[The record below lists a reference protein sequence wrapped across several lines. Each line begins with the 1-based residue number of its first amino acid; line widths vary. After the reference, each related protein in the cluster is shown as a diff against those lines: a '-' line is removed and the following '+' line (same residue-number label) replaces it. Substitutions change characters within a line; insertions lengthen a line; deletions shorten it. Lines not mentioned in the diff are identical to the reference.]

1 MHNRLIDVTQRILQ
15 TNHRKMRM
23 RRLICLIIST
33 STSSAYGFLSP
44 PGTNSAT
51 PHRHNQNGSGLHV
64 ATLDGSELFD
74 SSSNHQSTV
83 EQRRE
88 HPSRKFLTATI
99 ASYLTFLLRKMTS
112 ETISVDC
119 TVDVFNSS
127 CHRLSLPN
135 SMAIGT
141 AFVSLLAALRIMLNS
156 SLMSFSAA
164 TNWYLQQLECAP
176 LITKCITGGLISFL
190 GDYGAQ
196 WFEYTQQF
204 NGNKKQGA
212 KKLETVDMA
221 DKLHLAKRL
230 LIQGTYNFRRGMA
243 RFVECLLISSPL
255 MHYGYDLFERIVPTS
270 TAAASG
276 SYSCLAAFSHVV
288 ADSVFLDG
296 IFVMTGII
304 ATGLLEGHSLKKVL
318 SNLRNV
324 YMPTLKASVMTS
336 SALMPLQFLSFRFL
350 PVQLRVLSVNAV
362 DLIWT
367 GVVSCVSHGDSHL
380 KDAGRDCTGVR

>member
-1 MHNRLIDVTQRILQ
+1 
-15 TNHRKMRM
+15 MRM
-23 RRLICLIIST
+23 RRLIWLIILT
-33 STSSAYGFLSP
+33 STPSSVYGFSSP
-44 PGTNSAT
+44 PRTKAT
-51 PHRHNQNGSGLHV
+51 PHRHNKNGSGLHV

-74 SSSNHQSTV
+74 GSSYRQSTV
-83 EQRRE
+83 EQRRD

-99 ASYLTFLLRKMTS
+99 ASYLTLLLQKMTWD
-112 ETISVDC
+112 TISVDC
-119 TVDVFNSS
+119 TVDVFNSP
-127 CHRLSLPN
+127 CHRLSLPS

-141 AFVSLLAALRIMLNS
+141 AFVSLIAALKMMLSS
-156 SLMSFSAA
+156 SLVSFSAV
-164 TNWYLQQLECAP
+164 THWYLQRLDCSP

-196 WFEYTQQF
+196 WFEYTQHL
-204 NGNKKQGA
+204 NGNKKQLGT
-212 KKLETVDMA
+212 KKSETD
-221 DKLHLAKRL
+221 DRSDDLHLAKRMS
-230 LIQGTYNFRRGMA
+230 IHGTYNFRRGMA
-243 RFVECLLISSPL
+243 RFIECLLISSPL
-255 MHYGYDLFERIVPTS
+255 MHYGYDLFERIIPTS

-276 SYSCLAAFSHVV
+276 LYSCLAALSHVV

-304 ATGLLEGHSLKKVL
+304 ATGLLEGHPLRKVL
-318 SNLRNV
+318 PNLRNV

-367 GVVSCVSHGDSHL
+367 GVVSCVSHSDSQLEDVGDN
-380 KDAGRDCTGVR
+380 CTGVI